1 MLNSLRVKHF
11 PLLLVAIT
19 ISTILGCKTI
29 KQETVKPL
37 SVGTFLTDTTGS
49 KLVDGGQVDLEN
61 AKVWNIPLDQK
72 PQWLLYTT
80 LNGQAVLVATLED
93 GSAKAWVNNGG
104 EPHPLELTF
113 QSSGKHVTETKN
125 AFLLNSAVV
134 PPVTFVK
141 NSKVHI
147 EVPPKDMSP
156 HSVHALLPKSGKTAY
171 IRKDGA
177 LVIQGN
183 GTNSELM
190 VNALPDARIL
200 VDQNDKI
207 ALYAAPTNRYQHA
220 VLGDDIE
227 SARLLVIET
236 GTENKVVTT
245 IELESPY
252 VFEGLAPLWADIHES
267 EGRELITTISHI
279 DMGSY
284 LAVYSEAGELLA
296 KGPAIGTGN
305 RWRHVI
311 SADTKSNSIGVVSM
325 PHGPGDVERY
335 EMKDTTLE
343 IAQANW
349 TQYTSH
355 AMHSRNLGRGLGFH
369 TPKGEFEMVL
379 VNPTRDT
386 IALHSMNPVEVI
398 ATAPVGGELISNIVG
413 VVDAGGNTF
422 LAVGSDSGIRIWQS
436 APNKIIPN

>member
-1 MLNSLRVKHF
+1 MLNSIRVKRVSL
-11 PLLLVAIT
+11 PLIAIT
-19 ISTILGCKTI
+19 IFAVLGCETI
-29 KQETVKPL
+29 KQETLQPL
-37 SVGTFLTDTTGS
+37 SVGSFLTNITGS
-49 KLVDGGQVDLEN
+49 KLVDGGQVDLSN
-61 AKVWNIPLDQK
+61 AKVWDIPLNQT

-104 EPHPLELTF
+104 EPQPLELTF
-113 QSSGKHVTETKN
+113 HSSGKQITETKN
-125 AFLLNSAVV
+125 AFLLDSAVV

-141 NSKVHI
+141 NSQVHI
-147 EVPPKDMSP
+147 EVPAKDMSP

-171 IRKDGA
+171 IRNDGA
-177 LVIQGN
+177 LIIQGN

-200 VDQNDKI
+200 VEQNDKI
-207 ALYAAPTNRYQHA
+207 ALYAAPTNRYKHA

-227 SARLLVIET
+227 SASLLLIET
-236 GTENKVVTT
+236 GAENKVVTS

-279 DMGSY
+279 DMGSF
-284 LAVYSEAGELLA
+284 LAVYSEDGKLLA

-311 SADTKSNSIGVVSM
+311 SADAKSNSIGVVSM

-335 EMKDTTLE
+335 EMKDTSLE
-343 IAQANW
+343 ITQANW

-379 VNPTRDT
+379 VNPARDT

-398 ATAPVGGELISNIVG
+398 ATASVGGELISNIVG
-413 VVDAGGNTF
+413 VVDASGNTF
-422 LAVGSDSGIRIWQS
+422 LAVGSDSGIRIWQN
-436 APNKIIPN
+436 AP